1 MIFNNL
7 NETGCNMIKILFFI
21 DSISGGG
28 AEKVLRNLV
37 NNMDQNKFEI
47 TIQTINDSAKSDTML
62 KDGIRYK
69 TINKFRN
76 CIANKLYQY
85 WIRLCAELKII
96 YPLYI
101 KDDYDIEVAYLE
113 CGPTKI
119 IASST
124 NKKAVKIAWVHCDLE
139 KKEGFVDS
147 ISKSQK
153 YYECFDK
160 IVCVSKN
167 VKDSFEKLFGKDPES
182 IVLYNVNDEKEI
194 KKNAELSITPLRTNS
209 GQLLVAVGRLTRQ
222 KGFDRLIECCKRLR
236 DAGYN
241 FELWIL
247 GEGEDRQKLE
257 ELVQEYELKNMVN
270 LTGFVLNPYPYIKE
284 ADILV
289 CSSRYEGMSTVVT
302 EGLILGK
309 AIVTTACT
317 GMEELLGNSEYG
329 IITENNEKGLY
340 YGLRKM
346 LDAPEIIIELSKKA
360 EQRGKM
366 LKKKTTVE
374 ATENFFLSLFC
385 TNQKM
390 GIRND

>member
-1 MIFNNL
+1 
-7 NETGCNMIKILFFI
+7 MIKILFFI

-37 NNMDQNKFEI
+37 NNMDQSKFEI
-47 TIQTINDSAKSDTML
+47 TVQTINDSVKAETLL

-69 TINKFRN
+69 TINRFKNRVL
-76 CIANKLYQY
+76 NKLYQY
-85 WIRLCAELKII
+85 WVRLCAELKIL

-139 KKEGFVDS
+139 KKEGFADS
-147 ISKSQK
+147 IEKSRK
-153 YYECFDK
+153 YYEKYDE
-160 IVCVSKN
+160 IVCVSEN
-167 VKDSFEKLFGKDPES
+167 VKQSFEKLFGTDMETT
-182 IVLYNVNDEKEI
+182 VLYNVNDENEI
-194 KKNAELSITPLRTNS
+194 LEKAELPVPFQKKSS
-209 GQLLVAVGRLTRQ
+209 GELFVAVGRLTRQ
-222 KGFDRLIECCKRLR
+222 KGFDRLIEACRLLR
-236 DAGYN
+236 DEGYS

-247 GEGEDRQKLE
+247 GEGSEREKLE
-257 ELVQEYELKNMVN
+257 ELIRKYRLEDIISL
-270 LTGFVLNPYPYIKE
+270 LGFVENPYPYIKK

-317 GMEELLGNSEYG
+317 GMMELLGDSEYG
-329 IITENNEKGLY
+329 IITEDNSHALFNGINE
-340 YGLRKM
+340 M
-346 LDAPEIIIELSKKA
+346 LNTPDLLEDYAGKA
-360 EQRGKM
+360 KQRGN
-366 LKKKTTVE
+366 LFKKKVTVE
-374 ATENFFLSLFC
+374 VTENFFDQIFL
-385 TNQKM
+385 NKM
-390 GIRND
+390 EIGR